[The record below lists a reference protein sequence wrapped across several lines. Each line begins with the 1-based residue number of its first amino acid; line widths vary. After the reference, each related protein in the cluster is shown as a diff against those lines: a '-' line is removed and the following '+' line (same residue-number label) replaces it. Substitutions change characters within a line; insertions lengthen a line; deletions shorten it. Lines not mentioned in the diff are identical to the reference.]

1 MSIAFVWQSPLS
13 LHALSTFDIMTLI
26 GMVPSL
32 TVWSETDMVVKLWTR
47 FSLRVDLQVTMR
59 LPLELLTQ
67 SRRVISDGLAEAW
80 IASIDARNAKYWD
93 CMLIDL
99 QSAGWG
105 VLSWKSGMLLDFAR
119 LAMVMLMVLVENWI
133 SSGPYPYRF
142 SKTDLETGAGPAR
155 NTNHIHKENFN
166 HQQLGSKV
174 TLKERGCRRTG
185 AVASIILRLIAI
197 KNPELFR
204 KNNTE
209 RDCKV
214 CNWRFDPSV
223 DGSAVVGGLSMG
235 ALAVLVKV
243 MKDSSMTL
251 Q

>member
-133 SSGPYPYRF
+133 QAALIL
-142 SKTDLETGAGPAR
+142 TD
-155 NTNHIHKENFN
+155 
-166 HQQLGSKV
+166 
-174 TLKERGCRRTG
+174 
-185 AVASIILRLIAI
+185 
-197 KNPELFR
+197 FR
-204 KNNTE
+204 K
-209 RDCKV
+209 
-214 CNWRFDPSV
+214 
-223 DGSAVVGGLSMG
+223 LI
-235 ALAVLVKV
+235 
-243 MKDSSMTL
+243 
-251 Q
+251 